1 MKKIAI
7 LALSV
12 SVLFAACSK
21 KSNNVQPTDPNQITI
36 NGTSYSTVKIGTQT
50 WTSLNYNGAGG
61 VNYGNVT
68 GNLVG
73 SGKLYTYAEATA
85 VQLPSGWRLPTKDD
99 VNKLLSYIGGTKNTD
114 GNYEATGAIAG
125 HLVQQEW
132 PYAYGDDSMG
142 FHAYGFGYYNSVG
155 SGSFEAKDQMTA
167 FWTSSPV
174 PAPNDTFKYGFDI
187 SDIPEN
193 NVRTLDAFLDLWRPA
208 DRLSLR
214 FVKDN

>member
-12 SVLFAACSK
+12 SVLFASCSK
-21 KSNNVQPTDPNQITI
+21 KSNNAQPTDLNQVTI
-36 NGTSYSTVKIGTQT
+36 SGTSYSTVKIGTQT
-50 WTSLNYNGAGG
+50 WTSLNYNGPGG

-68 GNLVG
+68 GDLVG

-99 VNKLLSYIGGTKNTD
+99 VNKLLASIGGTKNTD
-114 GNYEATGAIAG
+114 GNYEATGSIAG

-132 PYAYGDDSMG
+132 PYAYEDDSMG

-155 SGSFEAKDQMTA
+155 SGSFEYKDQMTA

-174 PAPNDTFKYGFDI
+174 PALMI
-187 SDIPEN
+187 
-193 NVRTLDAFLDLWRPA
+193 
-208 DRLSLR
+208 RLNTGLIFQTSQKTMFGR
-214 FVKDN
+214 